1 MRDRFADLASMPEE
15 PVPVAPAVAEAPDD
29 PEQPPDDTDGA
40 FMEQFFTDVKTIRD
54 QTREIEHLVNEVEIK
69 HGDLLVAYSAEG
81 TKNANVALDNVM
93 AQISTVANRV
103 RTSLKRMAA
112 QNKTAEANDD
122 SQGGSADLRIRKSQQ
137 SMLSRKFVAVMTT
150 YNNIQAANK
159 RKYRDA
165 IKRQCKIVDPDISD
179 ATVDHLLE
187 TNTTADIFKGKR
199 LDEAES
205 ALNEIKD
212 RHDDI
217 LRLER
222 SMQELHSMFLDMA
235 ILVSEQGDM
244 IDRIESSVDRA
255 QNFVHVARKKLK
267 EAETLQS
274 AARKKKICCFV
285 LLVIL
290 VMIILGFIIDPFV
303 GNGGGGG
310 GGGGGNDCGAGTS
323 VCCVGTVM
331 DEAGNCV

>member
-1 MRDRFADLASMPEE
+1 MGKGMMRDRFADLASMPEE
-15 PVPVAPAVAEAPDD
+15 PVPVAAPVTPELDEDQPADE
-29 PEQPPDDTDGA
+29 TDGV
-40 FMEQFFTDVKTIRD
+40 FMEQFFKDVKTIRD
-54 QTREIEHLVNEVEIK
+54 QTREVESLVAEVEVK

-81 TKNANVALDNVM
+81 TKNANTALDGVM

-103 RTSLKRMAA
+103 RSSLKRMAE
-112 QNKTAEANDD
+112 QNKQAEANDD

-165 IKRQCKIVDPDISD
+165 IKRQCKIVDPQISD

-255 QNFVHVARKKLK
+255 QNFVHVARRKLK
-267 EAETLQS
+267 EAETLQKS
-274 AARKKKICCFV
+274 ARKKKICC
-285 LLVIL
+285 LVIIL
-290 VMIILGFIIDPFV
+290 IVVAIILI
-303 GNGGGGG
+303 
-310 GGGGGNDCGAGTS
+310 GTL
-323 VCCVGTVM
+323 T
-331 DEAGNCV
+331 

>member
-1 MRDRFADLASMPEE
+1 M
-15 PVPVAPAVAEAPDD
+15 
-29 PEQPPDDTDGA
+29 
-40 FMEQFFTDVKTIRD
+40 
-54 QTREIEHLVNEVEIK
+54 K

-81 TKNANVALDNVM
+81 TKNANTALDGVM

-103 RTSLKRMAA
+103 RSSLKRMAE
-112 QNKTAEANDD
+112 QNKQAEANDD

-165 IKRQCKIVDPDISD
+165 IKRQCKIVDPQISD

-222 SMQELHSMFLDMA
+222 PVKYYPPPPPS
-235 ILVSEQGDM
+235 
-244 IDRIESSVDRA
+244 
-255 QNFVHVARKKLK
+255 
-267 EAETLQS
+267 
-274 AARKKKICCFV
+274 
-285 LLVIL
+285 
-290 VMIILGFIIDPFV
+290 
-303 GNGGGGG
+303 GN
-310 GGGGGNDCGAGTS
+310 
-323 VCCVGTVM
+323 
-331 DEAGNCV
+331 